1 MKKITL
7 SSLLLSIFISSNCL
21 FAQDQEVLLT
31 VNGNPVLKSE
41 FEQIYW
47 KNKKETVA
55 TKEDLDEYIGLFK
68 NFKLKVTA
76 AEELGLDTVSKFI
89 TELQGY
95 RVQLEKPYLMMN
107 YSGL

>member
-7 SSLLLSIFISSNCL
+7 ASLLLSFFISSNCL
-21 FAQDQEVLLT
+21 LAQDQEVLLT

-68 NFKLKVTA
+68 NFKL
-76 AEELGLDTVSKFI
+76 I
-89 TELQGY
+89 
-95 RVQLEKPYLMMN
+95 
-107 YSGL
+107 